1 MSLSIRLLRATD
13 QSEWLR
19 MRLALWP
26 DHTTEEILAE
36 MAEIQADPFQ
46 PVFAVERSEG
56 GLGGFVEV
64 SLHREYTPGCE
75 TYPVGYI
82 EGWYV
87 DTDLRQQGLGGLLFQ
102 AAEDWARSQGCREMG
117 SDCELDNVIS
127 WKAHQALGYEE
138 VERLIHFHK
147 KL

>member
-1 MSLSIRLLRATD
+1 MNLDIRLLKPAD
-13 QSEWLR
+13 QPEWLR

-26 DHTTEEILAE
+26 DSPPEEMLIE
-36 MAEIQADPFQ
+36 MAEILADPFK
-46 PVFAVERSEG
+46 PVFAIERSEG

-75 TYPVGYI
+75 TYPAGYI

-87 DTDLRQQGLGGLLFQ
+87 DPDLRRQGLGSALIK
-102 AAEDWARSQGCREMG
+102 AAEDWARSQGCHDMG
-117 SDCELDNVIS
+117 SDIVIDNDIS
-127 WKAHQALGYEE
+127 FKAHLSLGYHE